1 MNKEQI
7 IALKNK
13 KQDQAVESLSE
24 HDYSGIIHA
33 CVGFGK
39 FFVAFK
45 ALKRMVEE
53 KLLDESSTILFL
65 AETNARENDLIRE
78 NNLFDNLYAFNPMS
92 YFKTFDFKCY
102 QAIQKDY
109 YDIII
114 ADEIHDGATKVYYLG
129 MYKKSK
135 YLIGLTG
142 TPAYNTVI
150 EKTENGL
157 PKLIKRQLYDKLKL
171 KEVFTYTLDESV
183 KDGLTNPFEIKI
195 IYHNLSTDK
204 LKYPV
209 KAGNKESGY
218 FNKNEANHY
227 AWLCKQAKGKW
238 KLFNM
243 YKRKNKAD
251 TKQINRF
258 KNSAITASGRAS
270 NFLYNL
276 QSKEEIV
283 NKLIREHSKKNDKII
298 VFGKRLDA
306 LDDINELKGKV
317 CRANNTD
324 ELIKKFNNGELN
336 RIASSV
342 KLKQGIT
349 LNDVSIC
356 ILHSYDRSTKD
367 LIQKL
372 GRILR
377 YEENK
382 LPILYIICTKDS
394 SEESILKKLKE
405 DISFLN

>member
-1 MNKEQI
+1 MNMNKEQI

-13 KQDQAVESLSE
+13 KQDEAVENLSE
-24 HDYSGIIHA
+24 HNYSGIIHA

-65 AETNARENDLIRE
+65 AETNARKDDLIRE
-78 NNLFDNLYAFNPMS
+78 NDLFDNLYAFNPMS

-102 QAIQKDY
+102 QAIQQDY
-109 YDIII
+109 YDLII
-114 ADEIHDGATKVYYLG
+114 ADEIHDGATKMYYLG
-129 MYKKSK
+129 MYEKSK

-142 TPAYNTVI
+142 TPAYDTVV

-157 PKLIKRQLYDKLKL
+157 PKLIKKQIYDELGL
-171 KEVFTYTLDESV
+171 KEVFTYTLDKSV
-183 KDGLTNPFEIKI
+183 KDGLTNPFEVKI
-195 IYHNLSTDK
+195 IHHNLSTDK
-204 LKYPV
+204 FKYPV
-209 KAGNKESGY
+209 RAGSKKSGY
-218 FNKNEANHY
+218 FNNSEYKHY
-227 AWLCKQAKGKW
+227 NWLREQASKKW
-238 KLFNM
+238 RLVYI
-243 YKRKNKAD
+243 YKRKGDRNKAREFQ
-251 TKQINRF
+251 KL
-258 KNSAITASGRAS
+258 AITASGKAS

-276 QSKEEIV
+276 KSKEEKV
-283 NKLIREHSKKNDKII
+283 NKLIRKHTKEDDKII

-306 LDDINELKGKV
+306 LDNISELKGKV
-317 CRANNTD
+317 CRADNTD

-349 LNDVSIC
+349 LNKVSIC
-356 ILHSYDRSTKD
+356 ILHSYDRSAKD

-382 LPILYIICTKDS
+382 LPVLYIICTKGS

-405 DISFLN
+405 DINFLN